1 MPYINIKEYDN
12 TIVGPKSS
20 NQLIVAVPINSK
32 DGPADRWVQMN
43 TYDEF
48 IQTFGPNPD
57 PNGQFGNSWEYAAN
71 LLMREMTVM
80 VRRITN
86 VLNED
91 GTNTSDL
98 LPGVAT
104 AKNII
109 KVASLTN
116 EANSIDLNSLQ
127 ESIIGVRDIMGHSVL
142 SKSDPGVS
150 VYISEYVPAWEE
162 DSSGTINENTKLN
175 EAFDSIYGLE
185 TWTQNHETYTPL
197 DRSPQKLPIGIGCFT
212 DVNDNGASY
221 PYIETAHEW
230 NALGAPIVNPNY
242 KFELNDG
249 ASTTIKGGDE
259 ITRDTEFD
267 GVGYTD
273 FDTIINQNNK
283 GKTGDFYLIKDPDAE
298 NPDDADIIRVDS
310 VVNGYDNPY
319 AHKKTASDY
328 LEYAA
333 NLAYENTINAKVNNF
348 VIVKYSDANNTATEW
363 KPWVYTGC
371 KFFSTEDSFQ
381 KLASSY
387 KFVTGD
393 VVFIRNT
400 NYLYTVTVKDV
411 SGAKEYTLTKFATL
425 VAEEADLDKVKTDEV
440 KFAFVYKTKT
450 VYKFDTDWTNTN
462 DTVITID
469 GVIEDFDIAKTLSI
483 VPNNY
488 YIDTVYKTDVE
499 LKKKAPN
506 HHGNF
511 AYVES
516 TGTIWQYDN
525 TKSDGWVNTTWTE
538 NKLNEFVV
546 LSTESGSVEIT
557 KTNQFGKLVVIPWVK
572 DVDGVQNKGRYSD
585 KLYWRIATTDDKTH
599 YLKILFWTNSGNI
612 IGNRTKETIIGAN
625 VIINNLTINA
635 NADVAKTG
643 IAVNVNRYSD
653 ITIEQ
658 DALSNR
664 LTSGIP
670 SITNTSRSPL
680 KIYSLR
686 LTKKNNNGDS
696 VLLYNAGIE
705 RIKTRADSITSDP
718 LVKITETNG
727 DVLGTSSLR
736 PQLDATSVEER
747 WYIELPAGA
756 TLSYQ
761 ANISGLQFIVEAAIF
776 DDSDVVFSLFNS
788 AYGRYDLC
796 FSTSDPLE
804 IIKTAL
810 PEKDVEATLADTEIT
825 NLPITDGRGNYNL
838 FVASYNNP
846 GSNGNSIR
854 VSIRTIKNQG
864 IYAYVY
870 RNTQYLER
878 IELCPFRVR
887 QSNGRVKIYDVNLD
901 KEHIWKTLLAK
912 FGIAIGINDTY
923 AIPTPLTGAYVTLEL
938 NNLIPDYN
946 TYDYIDALIGV
957 DSSKYYNLKFGKDPL
972 DDDVIHEVPYAYDIL
987 KDKYKYDISF
997 VSNGAYIDKIVS
1009 SSDIMSATATSDDV
1023 RLIEDAMLDLAET
1036 RQDCVAYLDI
1046 PYDVAVED
1054 VPSYY
1059 EHISSSYAAAYDPWC
1074 QINLATGSAKWMPP
1088 SFVQLYTHAKSIA
1101 SGNKSYLPP
1110 AGVRRALVPEIVRTS
1125 HELPSSYITTW
1136 QNGESA
1142 QFINP
1147 IIWLNGFDY
1156 SIYGQKTLYNIVN
1169 QSEMYESALQNLNVR
1184 LVANTI
1190 KKLIFKTCVELTFE
1204 LNNIMT
1210 WNEFKSKLEPHLS
1223 VMQGEGT
1230 ITTYEILMGVE
1241 TMTSADLNS
1250 GHVVGTVRVAIVNA
1264 ATDWDINFEIQP
1276 NEITFYENDYNSAY
1290 TG

>member
-142 SKSDPGVS
+142 SKSDPGTS
-150 VYISEYVPAWEE
+150 VFVSEYVPNWENKW
-162 DSSGTINENTKLN
+162 DDNTSVDENTKRYESFN
-175 EAFDSIYGLE
+175 SIYDLE
-185 TWTQNHETYTPL
+185 SWTQTKSNDEYTPL
-197 DRSPQKLPIGIGCFT
+197 DRRSQKVLLGAGCFT
-212 DVNDNGASY
+212 DVEDNGSSY
-221 PYIETAHEW
+221 PYIETANEW
-230 NALGAPIVNPNY
+230 NLLTKPIINPNY
-242 KFELNDG
+242 KFELNNG
-249 ASTTIKGGDE
+249 ASTTLKGGDE
-259 ITRDTEFD
+259 IDDDISFD

-273 FDTIINQNNK
+273 FDKIINQNII
-283 GKTGDFYLIKDPDAE
+283 GKTGEFYLIKDPTDVG
-298 NPDDADIIRVDS
+298 NIIRVDF
-310 VVNGYDNPY
+310 VENGYDNPY
-319 AHKKTASDY
+319 AHKKIASDY
-328 LEYAA
+328 LNYAA
-333 NLAYENTINAKVNNF
+333 TLAYEKIDDANVNDF
-348 VIVKYSDANNTATEW
+348 VIVKFNDTNTSSEW
-363 KPWVYTGC
+363 KPWIYTGC
-371 KFFSTEDSFQ
+371 KFFNTENTFSNYAHNF
-381 KLASSY
+381 
-387 KFVTGD
+387 KFVNGD
-393 VVFIRNT
+393 IVFIRDT
-400 NYLYTVTVKDV
+400 NYLYTVTVTENSYK
-411 SGAKEYTLTKFATL
+411 LTKFATIVMDETKL
-425 VAEEADLDKVKTDEV
+425 TDINTDDV
-440 KFAFVYKTKT
+440 KFAFVYTTKT
-450 VYKFDTDWTNTN
+450 VYKFDTEWVNTN
-462 DTVITID
+462 DTVITVD
-469 GVIEDFDIAKTLSI
+469 RVIENFDITKVLSV

-488 YIDTVYKTDVE
+488 YIDKVYENEAALNKDKTAARD
-499 LKKKAPN
+499 
-506 HHGNF
+506 GNF
-511 AYVES
+511 AYVNAD
-516 TGTIWQYDN
+516 GFIWQYSG
-525 TKSDGWVNTTWTE
+525 KDGKWVQTSYGKTELDKLVIIGIEKDLNNTTAAD
-538 NKLNEFVV
+538 
-546 LSTESGSVEIT
+546 SM
-557 KTNQFGKLVVIPWVK
+557 NQFGKLVVIPWVK
-572 DVDGVQNKGRYSD
+572 DANGVRDKGRYSNR
-585 KLYWRIATTDDKTH
+585 LYWQIATDDDDKTH
-599 YLKILFWTNSGNI
+599 FLKKLFWTNSGNT
-612 IGNRTKETIIGAN
+612 IGSRNKETIIGAN

-635 NADVAKTG
+635 NADVSKTS
-643 IAVNVNRYSD
+643 ISANVNRYTD

-686 LTKKNNNGDS
+686 LTKKNSNGDS

-705 RIKTRADSITSDP
+705 RIKTRSDSITSDP

-727 DVLGTSSLR
+727 NILGTSSLR
-736 PQLDATSVEER
+736 PHLDATASEER

-761 ANISGLQFIVEAAIF
+761 ANISGLQFILEAAIF
-776 DDSDVVFSLFNS
+776 DDSDLIFSLFNS

-796 FSTSDPLE
+796 FSTFDPLE

-810 PEKDVEATLADTEIT
+810 PEKDVEATLADVDIT

-838 FVASYNNP
+838 FIASYNNP